1 MACSSPVANAVP
13 ETRTPSTARGRARS
27 TSPRRGRGARPQR
40 RSLRRHVDEVGVVRV
55 VPRLHRARL
64 VHGQQHQR
72 RHTPAEAVVHEGHRD
87 ALRFAELRGGG
98 LRALLAHLVPAH
110 LVRRRCGGARRG
122 AALLSSSEPEPEL
135 GSAQPAWRA
144 RKTARASL
152 PRAGRSQ
159 AELMKRLDRSGGARR
174 ACAPGAP
181 AVSSLAGA
189 RGFDGTSRATRSPA
203 RAGTSFGEL
212 WDRTAAA
219 LRIGAAHRRRAKK
232 LALGPPELQSCI
244 RR

>member
-1 MACSSPVANAVP
+1 M
-13 ETRTPSTARGRARS
+13 
-27 TSPRRGRGARPQR
+27 
-40 RSLRRHVDEVGVVRV
+40 
-55 VPRLHRARL
+55 
-64 VHGQQHQR
+64 
-72 RHTPAEAVVHEGHRD
+72 
-87 ALRFAELRGGG
+87 
-98 LRALLAHLVPAH
+98 
-110 LVRRRCGGARRG
+110 
-122 AALLSSSEPEPEL
+122 ALLSSPEPEPEL
-135 GSAQPAWRA
+135 GRAQTARRE

-189 RGFDGTSRATRSPA
+189 RGFDGTARATRSPA

-232 LALGPPELQSCI
+232 LALGPPELESCI
-244 RR
+244 RRSRKSAVASTTATNGPERLAEICTCPLVDWLRRPLLAGEALVASGGPLRPGRAMKYLCKVSVASLYDFATQKGRCILHRWAVAYAHEVPCLVLGAVRE